1 MLIGSERID
10 LGLTL
15 IDSAQCF
22 RWTQEGDSFG
32 AVVDRNAIWLTAEH
46 THFCEITSI

>member
-22 RWTQEGDSFG
+22 RWTREGDSFG
-32 AVVDRNAIWLTAEH
+32 AVVDEKCNLAYGNAGRRER
-46 THFCEITSI
+46 